1 MLNWISSAC
10 IVLAGQAGPLYVNT
24 KISMVQIMPRYKA
37 AMGEIAR
44 CVCNLENFE
53 SSRGSSR
60 DAVVRKSSSSI
71 LRSGAPKVLEN
82 TSKLEFSSFFIDYRL
97 QLEHRGRTDES
108 ISENFEFE

>member
-1 MLNWISSAC
+1 MVLNISHGRDRPMCPQSRKFR
-10 IVLAGQAGPLYVNT
+10 VG
-24 KISMVQIMPRYKA
+24 
-37 AMGEIAR
+37 
-44 CVCNLENFE
+44 

-60 DAVVRKSSSSI
+60 DAVLENRVRVYRDLKLLKS
-71 LRSGAPKVLEN
+71 LKLLEN